1 MTNKTSQ
8 KRYYD
13 SYEDFDSIELC
24 VVNGRENEYRN
35 RFISRRA
42 EKMAK
47 IAGLD
52 TGSVIL
58 EVGCGT
64 GICTTHW
71 VKPSRRF
78 YGLDISR
85 GMLKRSAVKFD
96 SASDDVLFVEGDA
109 ERLPFRDA
117 SFNAVLSVNAIEHL
131 DDVPSALKEMKR
143 VCRDGGKVVLSVPN
157 GNFSAKYRRKLIG
170 GLKRFMIR
178 NSKEH
183 VTPKPAKTH
192 GDDFTHQDL
201 TMEDFTQLFADTGI
215 RVERKVF
222 MGFVPNQIIPAGV
235 ARYFMFMEVLE
246 KVLERIPWIRTWG
259 GVYCNMREIAWK

>member
-13 SYEDFDSIELC
+13 SYEDFDAIELG

-35 RFISRRA
+35 KFISRRA

-52 TGSVIL
+52 TGSTIL

-64 GICTTHW
+64 GIYATHW
-71 VKPSRRF
+71 VKPSRTF

-85 GMLKRSAVKFD
+85 GMLKRSAAKFD

-109 ERLPFRDA
+109 EHLPFRDA
-117 SFNAVLSVNAIEHL
+117 SFDAVLSVNAIEHL
-131 DDVPSALKEMKR
+131 DDVPSALKDMKR

-157 GNFSAKYRRKLIG
+157 GNFSAKYREKMTQV
-170 GLKRFMIR
+170 LKAIIIR
-178 NSKEH
+178 IF
-183 VTPKPAKTH
+183 KTRYILRRTITH
-192 GDDFTHQDL
+192 SDDFTHQDL
-201 TMEDFTQLFADTGI
+201 TMGDFTQLFADAGI

-222 MGFVPNQIIPAGV
+222 MGFVPHQIIPAGV
-235 ARYFMFMEVLE
+235 ARYFMFMEVFE
-246 KVLERIPWIRTWG
+246 KMLERIPWIRTWG
-259 GVYCNMREIAWK
+259 GVFILCGKC